1 MVSDGWTE
9 EIEEICEKLRINCVN
24 LAEYHRNRYYHFK
37 SYGKYF
43 RIPQIILASVT
54 STASIGLQP
63 LLEQGVISG
72 ITCVLGMIMGI
83 LSAIEI
89 YMGISTAMEVELKQ
103 SKDFYTLSIDLFK
116 TLSLK
121 REVRGENGKD
131 YLNQKYSQYI
141 KQTESSNLLKRQLK
155 VDLLTEIPKKYTD
168 TFSRFGSGTPTIET
182 PTSRKQIPR
191 DFSMDKMT
199 VEKDNGE
206 PALFDIVVP
215 EQLTRRSFSQNQVL
229 DSSAGYISQTGIP
242 MQSVQEVAKTD
253 DDDDDQQEVIV

>member
-63 LLEQGVISG
+63 LLEQGIISG

-121 REVRGENGKD
+121 RDVRGENGKD

-155 VDLLTEIPKKYTD
+155 VDLLTQIPKKYTD
-168 TFSRFGSGTPTIET
+168 TNSRFGTPTIESPT
-182 PTSRKQIPR
+182 PHGNFPR
-191 DFSMDKMT
+191 NFSMDKMT
-199 VEKDNGE
+199 VDKETGE
-206 PALFDIVVP
+206 PELFDIVVP
-215 EQLTRRSFSQNQVL
+215 EQLTRRSFSQHQVL
-229 DSSAGYISQTGIP
+229 DSSAGYISQTSP
-242 MQSVQEVAKTD
+242 SLQRVNEVVKKD
-253 DDDDDQQEVIV
+253 DDDDDQEKVIV

>member
-63 LLEQGVISG
+63 LLEQGIISG

-121 REVRGENGKD
+121 RDVRGENGKD

-155 VDLLTEIPKKYTD
+155 VDLLTQIPKKYTD
-168 TFSRFGSGTPTIET
+168 TNSRFGTPTIE
-182 PTSRKQIPR
+182 SPR
-191 DFSMDKMT
+191 PFEKMPRNFSMDKMT
-199 VEKDNGE
+199 VDKETGE
-206 PALFDIVVP
+206 PELFDIVVP
-215 EQLTRRSFSQNQVL
+215 EQLTRRSFSQHQVL
-229 DSSAGYISQTGIP
+229 DSSAGYISQTSP
-242 MQSVQEVAKTD
+242 PLQSVSEIVKKD
-253 DDDDDQQEVIV
+253 DDDDDQEKVIV

>member
-1 MVSDGWTE
+1 MISDGWTD

-63 LLEQGVISG
+63 ILEQGLISG

-89 YMGISTAMEVELKQ
+89 YMGIATSMEVELKQ

-168 TFSRFGSGTPTIET
+168 TFSRFGTGTPTIET
-182 PTSRKQIPR
+182 PKPGGKMPR
-191 DFSMDKMT
+191 NFSMDKMT
-199 VEKDNGE
+199 VDKETGE

-215 EQLTRRSFSQNQVL
+215 EQVTFGNFPQHQEI
-229 DSSAGYISQTGIP
+229 DSSTGYISQTGIS
-242 MQSVQEVAKTD
+242 MQSVNEVAKT

>member
-1 MVSDGWTE
+1 MISDGWTE

-24 LAEYHRNRYYHFK
+24 LAEYHRHRYYHFK

-63 LLEQGVISG
+63 LLEQGIISG

-89 YMGISTAMEVELKQ
+89 YMGIATAMEVELKQ

-168 TFSRFGSGTPTIET
+168 TNSRFGTPTIESPR
-182 PTSRKQIPR
+182 PTKYAPR
-191 DFSMDKMT
+191 DFTMDKMT
-199 VEKDNGE
+199 VEKEEGE

-215 EQLTRRSFSQNQVL
+215 EHLTRRSFSQNQVL
-229 DSSAGYISQTGIP
+229 DSSAGYISQTAPP
-242 MQSVQEVAKTD
+242 MQSVQEVAKRD
-253 DDDDDQQEVIV
+253 DDDDDQEEVIV